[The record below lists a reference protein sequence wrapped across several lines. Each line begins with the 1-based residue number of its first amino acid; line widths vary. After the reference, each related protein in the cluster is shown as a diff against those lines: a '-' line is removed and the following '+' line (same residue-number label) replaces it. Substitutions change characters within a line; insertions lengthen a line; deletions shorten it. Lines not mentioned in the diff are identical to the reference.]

1 MAFQH
6 IYSDIDFDKDFKD
19 NLSQVKCQKLSE
31 QFMREVVAIPE
42 LEKVLLMKN
51 SGQDFYL
58 EFKDEFSAFKWKPSS
73 DFVGSYYLIQTT
85 WENEHYFLV
94 EILDKFRI
102 LCGPFL
108 KGILLLIEEKA
119 EKIFGKFNFVIN

>member
-42 LEKVLLMKN
+42 LEKVLLMK
-51 SGQDFYL
+51 
-58 EFKDEFSAFKWKPSS
+58 
-73 DFVGSYYLIQTT
+73 IQVRI
-85 WENEHYFLV
+85 F
-94 EILDKFRI
+94 ILS
-102 LCGPFL
+102 L
-108 KGILLLIEEKA
+108 KMNFLLLNGNLLSLLE
-119 EKIFGKFNFVIN
+119 VI

>member
-19 NLSQVKCQKLSE
+19 NLSQVKCQKLPE

-58 EFKDEFSAFKWKPSS
+58 EFEDEFSAFKWKPSE
-73 DFVGSYYLIQTT
+73 FVGSYLIQTT
-85 WENEHYFLV
+85 WENEHYFFV
-94 EILDKFRI
+94 EILDKFSI

-108 KGILLLIEEKA
+108 KGILPLIKDKA
-119 EKIFGKFNFVIN
+119 EKIFGKFNFVIH

>member
-51 SGQDFYL
+51 SG
-58 EFKDEFSAFKWKPSS
+58 
-73 DFVGSYYLIQTT
+73 
-85 WENEHYFLV
+85 
-94 EILDKFRI
+94 
-102 LCGPFL
+102 
-108 KGILLLIEEKA
+108 
-119 EKIFGKFNFVIN
+119 